1 MKRSKKWLLV
11 LCMLL
16 LLPLP
21 CYLIWETSSFWQKY
35 LKIKL
40 PHLGSLNPI
49 FAWYLIG
56 ISLIVFIILIVSLIV
71 ILFWPVQRNFNLIHK
86 RDGQV
91 KVTSKAINSYV
102 MNSLADL
109 PYLNNAKVSSKLT
122 GRRIKIKI
130 GGDLG
135 PGENIAVLLDDYL
148 EELKKN
154 LKQLLGIEQ
163 KPKIKIKFINY
174 HKGDKPEKR
183 VQ

>member
-1 MKRSKKWLLV
+1 MKRIKKWLLV
-11 LCMLL
+11 LCIIL
-16 LLPLP
+16 LLPIP
-21 CYLIWETSSFWQKY
+21 VYLLWETSSFWQKF
-35 LKIKL
+35 LRIKL

-49 FAWYLIG
+49 FTWYLIG
-56 ISLIVFIILIVSLIV
+56 ISAIIFIILIISLFV
-71 ILFWPVQRNFNLIHK
+71 ILFWPVQRYFNLIHK

-91 KVTSKAINSYV
+91 KVTSKAINSFV

-122 GRRIKIKI
+122 KRHIKIKI

-135 PGENIAVLLDDYL
+135 AGENISALLDEYL

-163 KPKIKIKFINY
+163 KPKINIKFTNY
-174 HKGDKPEKR
+174 HKGAKPEKR